1 MVQIPDS
8 VYGAV
13 LISIIDFVL
22 SFLIISGIGV
32 VLALL
37 PLVNRHWGVDEA
49 KLRAGHG
56 HH

>member
-1 MVQIPDS
+1 MIQIPDT
-8 VYGAV
+8 VGGAV
-13 LISIIDFVL
+13 LISIIDFIL

-37 PLVNRHWGVDEA
+37 PVVNRFWKLDDA
-49 KLRAGHG
+49 KLRDG